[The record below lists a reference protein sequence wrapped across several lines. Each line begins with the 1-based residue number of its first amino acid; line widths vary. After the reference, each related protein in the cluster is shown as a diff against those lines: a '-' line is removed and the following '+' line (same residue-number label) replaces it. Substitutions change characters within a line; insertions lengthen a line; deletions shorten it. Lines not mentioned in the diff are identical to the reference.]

1 MLDRHRKRVIDRIQ
15 HACANGCQAYWIC
28 TLVEESDIL
37 EAQAAEVTAKELH
50 LLLPKLKIGLVH
62 GRQKPDEKSTT
73 IAAFKSG
80 EIQLLVATTV
90 VEVGVDVPNASL
102 MIIENPERLGLAQ
115 LHQLRGRVGR
125 GKKESHCVLLYSP
138 PLSRNSSERLKV
150 MRQTNDGFKIA
161 EMDLKLRG
169 AGEVLG
175 TKQTGEMA
183 FRIADLNRDAH
194 LISEVQKIAQLLLS
208 EYPSNVELL
217 IQRWLGSDEQYGQ
230 V

>member
-1 MLDRHRKRVIDRIQ
+1 
-15 HACANGCQAYWIC
+15 
-28 TLVEESDIL
+28 
-37 EAQAAEVTAKELH
+37 
-50 LLLPKLKIGLVH
+50 
-62 GRQKPDEKSTT
+62 
-73 IAAFKSG
+73 
-80 EIQLLVATTV
+80 
-90 VEVGVDVPNASL
+90 

-125 GKKESHCVLLYSP
+125 GGKESHCVLLYSP

-194 LISEVQKIAQLLLS
+194 LISEVHKIAQLLLS

>member
-1 MLDRHRKRVIDRIQ
+1 
-15 HACANGCQAYWIC
+15 
-28 TLVEESDIL
+28 
-37 EAQAAEVTAKELH
+37 
-50 LLLPKLKIGLVH
+50 
-62 GRQKPDEKSTT
+62 
-73 IAAFKSG
+73 
-80 EIQLLVATTV
+80 
-90 VEVGVDVPNASL
+90 
-102 MIIENPERLGLAQ
+102 
-115 LHQLRGRVGR
+115 
-125 GKKESHCVLLYSP
+125 
-138 PLSRNSSERLKV
+138 